1 MKKIIN
7 WVLAATLIC
16 GASVFTSCS
25 ANDTNDNPSQEQA
38 KKDRK
43 EFIQHTRENLKDIAE
58 NLNFG
63 SWELANE
70 INQGFNTAVLNNPE
84 FEKAIIPLFTQ
95 KIRET
100 VKPVEEGSELAAMG
114 YKQYATI
121 DLTEFNY
128 RFTMKEDG
136 SGFDVEEA
144 DDFEMIVN
152 GYNPRTGQTEVGL
165 GKLSLKAS
173 GDTYKQLA
181 KRLSTDELAVVTLV
195 PSDFEFTLAANV
207 DGKLLNG
214 FKGVFTNVFKMS
226 GDSEFINPRTDAV
239 SITGLLTSGIE
250 EIPGGEYAPDA
261 TELIFSSIND
271 PVANENNMLFS
282 FKHNGKTMIEL
293 DAEAYYTDKEIDFSQ
308 FTSSR
313 SILDMLVALVSGGSL
328 EGSII
333 LNDDLTTD
341 FSVSDCGKAMQLQ
354 KEMAHARRNYADQA
368 TIEGYTQQLNEL
380 VSARMTCKGVNQ
392 VIPMRLQT
400 EKFGVDYWVMP
411 AFNFADEN
419 GYVPFTQLLDKES
432 VEYAINIVD
441 HAAEPM
447 AGAIITVRQLMQ
459 FVQTFIMQARVRQ
472 AQELTKEELEQVNGG
487 KVTVQDILKSTTAI
501 LMFL

>member
-1 MKKIIN
+1 MRKIMN

-25 ANDTNDNPSQEQA
+25 ANDANDNPSQEQA

-43 EFIQHTRENLKDIAE
+43 EFIQHTRENLKYLAE
-58 NLNFG
+58 NLNFS
-63 SWELANE
+63 SWELANN
-70 INQGFNTAVLNNPE
+70 INQEFNTTVLNNPE

-95 KIRET
+95 KIRES

-121 DLTEFNY
+121 DLTNFNY

-144 DDFEMIVN
+144 DDFEMIIN
-152 GYNPRTGQTEVGL
+152 GVHSVTKEVKIGAI
-165 GKLSLKAS
+165 KLTLKAS

-181 KRLSTDELAVVTLV
+181 KRLGTDELAVVILV
-195 PSDFEFTLAANV
+195 PSDFVFTLAGNLERGWVEGYKGAFNNNV
-207 DGKLLNG
+207 
-214 FKGVFTNVFKMS
+214 KMS
-226 GDSEFINPRTDAV
+226 GESEYMNPKTDAIG
-239 SITGLLTSGIE
+239 ITGVLTTGVPDSPDGKHR
-250 EIPGGEYAPDA
+250 ADA
-261 TELIFSSIND
+261 TDLYFDIAND
-271 PVANENNMLFS
+271 PVANESSMKFS
-282 FKHNGKTMIEL
+282 FVHNDKSMIDMEATGK
-293 DAEAYYTDKEIDFSQ
+293 YTDKEIDLTNFSQ
-308 FTSSR
+308 FTTSGK
-313 SILDMLVALVSGGSL
+313 ILDVLVALMSGGKL
-328 EGSII
+328 EGSLT
-333 LNDDLTTD
+333 LNDDLTT
-341 FSVSDCGKAMQLQ
+341 SLTVNDCGKAMQLQ

-400 EKFGVDYWVMP
+400 EKFGVDYWAMP
-411 AFNFADEN
+411 AFYFADEQ

-447 AGAIITVRQLMQ
+447 AGAIVTVRQLLQ
-459 FVQTFIMQARVRQ
+459 FVQTFIMQARVSQ
-472 AQELTKEELEQVNGG
+472 AQQGQSQQQGV
-487 KVTVQDILKSTTAI
+487 VTQ
-501 LMFL
+501 